1 MNYCWIINDLVYSQD
16 RINHSNY
23 YFYNVPSVDIIHQ
36 FEEIQKIVSDINPDS
51 IKLFIKQL
59 QSFGTRYALASN
71 RDAIAEWLKDQ
82 FERMGYSDI
91 EIQTFLCYTK
101 WSSQNIDTTTW
112 QKNVI
117 TTLPGRTHL
126 DEICIIGGHYDSF
139 TWENPMNF
147 APGADDNA
155 SGTASVL
162 EIARVM
168 KIRDYK
174 PECTIKFITFAAE
187 EFMRVGNSGAEH
199 YAQEAVNMNLN
210 IKLMINNDMISHK
223 YSSLERSRVAI
234 NYYSGYEYLLEIA
247 KIFTNQF
254 TIVTPVDGELDSG
267 SDSYPFWE
275 KGFPSIYFEE
285 YDFSP
290 FWHSEQD
297 TLGEYSMAY
306 CAEVTKAAAA
316 LLLYAANEPGSFE
329 KIDYRISQ
337 NYPNPFNSTTRIDF
351 SVPEPVF
358 VDIKIYDIL
367 GREITTIR
375 NSNIPAGIHTIT
387 FNAQEYDLASGVY
400 LYRFEIADPTGS
412 TPSGKVQSR
421 QTRQSFIEMGKMILI
436 K

>member
-1 MNYCWIINDLVYSQD
+1 MNNLVYSQD

-23 YFYNVPSVDIIHQ
+23 YSYNVPSLDFIHQ
-36 FEEIQKIVSDINPDS
+36 FEEVQKIVSDINPDS
-51 IKLFIKQL
+51 IEFFVKQL

-71 RDAIAEWLKDQ
+71 RDAIVEWIKDQ

-91 EIQTFLCYTK
+91 EIQRFSCYIK
-101 WSSQNIDTTTW
+101 WGAQNIDTTTW

-155 SGTASVL
+155 SGTAAVL

-174 PECTIKFITFAAE
+174 PKCTVKFITFAAE
-187 EFMRVGNSGAEH
+187 EFMFVGNSGAEY
-199 YAQEAVNMNLN
+199 YAQEAENTDLN

-223 YSSLERSRVAI
+223 YSPLERSRVAI

-267 SDSYPFWE
+267 SDSYPFWK

-285 YDFSP
+285 YEFSP

-297 TLGEYSMAY
+297 TLGEYSMVY

-329 KIDYRISQ
+329 KIEYRISK

-351 SVPEPVF
+351 SVSEPVS

-367 GREITTIR
+367 GREITTIK
-375 NSNIPAGIHTIT
+375 NSNIQTGIHTIT
-387 FNAQEYDLASGVY
+387 INAQEYNLASGVY
-400 LYRFEIADPTGS
+400 LYRLEMGD
-412 TPSGKVQSR
+412 PSGSAASGQVKSEQTGQSY
-421 QTRQSFIEMGKMILI
+421 IVMGKMVLI
-436 K
+436 R